1 MLEAPCTKE
10 VARLYV
16 TRYTVYSHR
25 ICGCKVVGVD
35 LYLGVGWVEIIRI
48 GGPQLSLPRACG
60 VKCHSSQAP
69 VRVCA
74 LGPVY
79 RSVCGEARDGF
90 RYANR
95 C

>member
-48 GGPQLSLPRACG
+48 GGPQLSLPRVWCEVSFISG
-60 VKCHSSQAP
+60 AP

-74 LGPVY
+74 DLY